1 MNKPTPTSNDQL
13 LNSLLGEMAGGQPE
27 KDGFDILS
35 YVQVVLKHKWG
46 ILSLALLVALL
57 STIYVSTLVPLYQAE
72 TSLLFDPPS
81 ANNYGTVRDQTAM
94 DVYSS
99 YSRNFRL
106 FKAQQEIMR
115 SRKFAADMV
124 DRYELWSHPY
134 FVAQADASAVEPAW
148 KTKVR
153 KWLPTW
159 ALDLKQWVPEW
170 LLELTRPEF
179 LRPPQLSD
187 EQLKARYR
195 DAAMAAVQE
204 GLTIH
209 ADEEIMLIK
218 LGFVSRDPEF
228 AADMANKLA
237 DYYIRHDL
245 ESRMEAFAEATS
257 WLTERTA
264 ELRENVILS
273 DQQLQQFRERENLV
287 SLEGGSILGREAED
301 VFQRLTEARQKTLS
315 LSLAQ
320 DRLNSSSNSLSRLAG
335 SPELIKYPSVTEAL
349 GAVLDAE
356 KNMDQLARVYG
367 PKHPKMVEAR
377 SGYDR
382 LKEKLESEQALVKLG
397 VSADLAA
404 ARAEVERLS
413 AKFDQ
418 LKEQVQETDK
428 KKFQLQ
434 ALERN
439 QQTDQELYDLFVTRF
454 KELNIG
460 SDVSSPNA
468 QIIDDA
474 QVPAAPYWPD
484 KPRLVMIY
492 TLVALF
498 FGVALAFLREYLDKT
513 IKSPE
518 EVEEKLGVPLLGGLA
533 QLDIDR
539 DSESAAERM
548 FIDKNTSLFAESIR
562 TIRTGIMLSGLDE
575 PHKILA
581 ITSTVPGEGKTT
593 VSMNIACA
601 LGQLGKVLLIDADM
615 RRAALGPHFGFAR
628 NTPGLADVAA
638 GIKQLD
644 ECIHHFDEGNIDLL
658 PAGTIPPNPQE
669 LLSSTRFEEI
679 LREVSGRYD
688 RIVIDT
694 APTHMVSDPMLVA
707 RWASA
712 LIYVVRAETTYY
724 QLAREHLRALEKVGK
739 PILGIVL
746 NGVSEHRTSHR
757 HYRRYSKKG
766 YGYGGYGNYG
776 AHPYGGYTDAD
787 DTQAPGKQEAR
798 GAKGRWPW
806 SGSNA
811 TTAGGED

>member
-1 MNKPTPTSNDQL
+1 MNTRPSISNDQL
-13 LNSLLGEMAGGQPE
+13 LNSLLGEMAGGQAE
-27 KDGFDILS
+27 KSGFDVLA
-35 YVQVVLKHKWG
+35 YLQVVLKYKWG
-46 ILSLALLVALL
+46 IISLALLVALL
-57 STIYVSTLVPLYQAE
+57 STIYVSTLVPLYKAE

-81 ANNYGTVRDQTAM
+81 ASNYGTVRDQTAM

-115 SRKFAADMV
+115 SRMFAADLV
-124 DRYELWSHPY
+124 DRYELWGHPY
-134 FVAQADASAVEPAW
+134 FVAQADASAIEPGW
-148 KTKVR
+148 KTEVR
-153 KWLPTW
+153 KWLPVW

-187 EQLKARYR
+187 AQLKARYR

-204 GLTIH
+204 GLTIF

-218 LGFVSRDPEF
+218 LGFISRDPAF

-245 ESRMEAFAEATS
+245 ESRMESFAEATS

-273 DQQLQQFRERENLV
+273 DQQLQQFREQENLM
-287 SLEGGSILGREAED
+287 SLDGGSILGREAED
-301 VFQRLTEARQKTLS
+301 VFQRLTEARQKTQA
-315 LSLAQ
+315 LSLAH

-349 GAVLDAE
+349 GAVIDAE
-356 KNMDQLARVYG
+356 KNRDQLARVYG

-382 LKEKLESEQALVKLG
+382 LKDKLASEQALVKLG

-404 ARAEVERLS
+404 ARAEVARLS
-413 AKFDQ
+413 AKFDL
-418 LKEQVQETDK
+418 LKGEVQETDK
-428 KKFQLQ
+428 KQFQLE
-434 ALERN
+434 ALQRN

-468 QIIDDA
+468 RIIDDA
-474 QVPAAPYWPD
+474 QIPGAAYWPD

-492 TLVALF
+492 TIVALF
-498 FGVALAFLREYLDKT
+498 LGVGLAFLREYLDKT
-513 IKSPE
+513 IRSPE
-518 EVEEKLGVPLLGGLA
+518 EVEEKLGVPLLGALE
-533 QLDIDR
+533 QLDIAD
-539 DSESAAERM
+539 DKESSAERM
-548 FIDKNTSLFAESIR
+548 FIDRNKSLFAESIR
-562 TIRTGIMLSGLDE
+562 TIRTGIMLSGLDD

-644 ECIHHFDEGNIDLL
+644 ECIHHFEEGNIDLL

-669 LLSSTRFEEI
+669 LLSSTRFEDI
-679 LREVSGRYD
+679 LREVSGKYD

-694 APTHMVSDPMLVA
+694 APTHLVSDPMLVA

-724 QLAREHLRALEKVGK
+724 QLAREQLRALEKVGK
-739 PILGIVL
+739 PILGVVL
-746 NGVSEHRTSHR
+746 NGVSEQRTSYTR
-757 HYRRYSKKG
+757 YRSYGKRG
-766 YGYGGYGNYG
+766 YGYGSYDNYG
-776 AHPYGGYTDAD
+776 LHPYAGYVEAD
-787 DTQAPGKQEAR
+787 DRKMSKR
-798 GAKGRWPW
+798 RWPW
-806 SGSNA
+806 SGK
-811 TTAGGED
+811 TAKAPSRKE